1 MLSIDYNRSAK
12 KELFDSSLYYSE
24 QAPGLGERF
33 LKEVENCLR
42 EIAHSPQRYP
52 KYFKDI
58 RRCVMSQ
65 FPYGIYYR
73 IEGTIIRI
81 LAVAH
86 SSRHP
91 NYWKHRN

>member
-1 MLSIDYNRSAK
+1 MLDADYHQAAR
-12 KELFDSSLYYSE
+12 KEMFDSSLYYSK

-33 LKEVENCLR
+33 LNEVEKSVL
-42 EIAHSPQRYP
+42 EITRSPHRHP
-52 KYFKDI
+52 MYFEDV

-73 IEGTIIRI
+73 LQDVKIRI

-86 SSRHP
+86 CSRHP
-91 NYWKHRN
+91 DYWKHRK

>member
-1 MLSIDYNRSAK
+1 MLTVVFNQAAR
-12 KELFDSSLYYSE
+12 KELFNSSLFYSK

-33 LKEVENCLR
+33 LVEVENWVG
-42 EIAHSPQRYP
+42 EISRSPQRYP
-52 KYFKDI
+52 LYFKDV

-65 FPYGIYYR
+65 FPFGIYYR
-73 IEGTIIRI
+73 VEGTKIRI

-91 NYWKHRN
+91 DYWKRRQ